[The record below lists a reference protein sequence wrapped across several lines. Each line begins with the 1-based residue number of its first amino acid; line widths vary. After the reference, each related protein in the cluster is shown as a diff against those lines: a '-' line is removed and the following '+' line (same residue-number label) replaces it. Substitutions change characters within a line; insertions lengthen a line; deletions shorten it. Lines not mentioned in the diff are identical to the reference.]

1 MPRFRRSRRRFGRR
15 RRGPAKRARRI
26 VRMGQQ
32 MRKLE
37 IAEVTGVNLRNGD
50 GTTRELA
57 IHNIPSNLIQ
67 GDAEDQFTG
76 NTVWLKGV
84 AINMA
89 VSVTTSSFHSF
100 YVVFTLFFSRQN
112 ATGMTG
118 PGTTYLSTTTDS
130 ANPTQATEFRNP
142 RFFAYNTIPL
152 AFVGGTMASAVDTT
166 KCKVIARKKIK
177 VNPGGC
183 SDGLTHK
190 SFFMRIGRYFTFQNP
205 DESPLTTAPNHGK
218 NGSYYLTIQ
227 TFGPVATS
235 AGNASS
241 DVVGEMDKTIRLY
254 FKTV

>member
-32 MRKLE
+32 MRRNE
-37 IAEVTGVNLRNGD
+37 IVEVTGVALRNGD

-67 GDAEDQFTG
+67 GDSEDQFSG

-84 AINMA
+84 SVNMA
-89 VSVTTSSFHSF
+89 VSVDTASFHSF
-100 YVVFTLFFSRQN
+100 YVVFTLFFSRAN
-112 ATGMTG
+112 AVGMTG
-118 PGTTYLSTTTDS
+118 GGATFNSTTTDTVQP
-130 ANPTQATEFRNP
+130 AQPTEFRNP
-142 RFFAYNTIPL
+142 RLWAYTTLPL

-166 KCKVIARKKIK
+166 KVKVIARKKIK
-177 VNPGGC
+177 INPGGC

-190 SFFMRIGRYFTFQNP
+190 SFFMRINRYFTFQNP
-205 DESPLTTAPNHGK
+205 DDTPLTVAPNHGK
-218 NGSYYLTIQ
+218 YGSYYLTIQ
-227 TFGPVATS
+227 TFGPLATA
-235 AGNASS
+235 AGNSS
-241 DVVGEMDKTIRLY
+241 TTVVGNMDKTIRLY